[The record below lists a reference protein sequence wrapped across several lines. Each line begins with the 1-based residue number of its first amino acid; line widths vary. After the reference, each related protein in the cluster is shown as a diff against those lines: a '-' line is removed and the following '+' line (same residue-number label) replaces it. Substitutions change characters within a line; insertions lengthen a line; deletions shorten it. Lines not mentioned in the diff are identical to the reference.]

1 MFDQFVEL
9 QDRIL
14 AIVAR
19 SEAFLL
25 DQTRRDV
32 GGLGRTRWDLARTLR
47 DYQSLIHA
55 QIFDRYERCPDQA
68 GQLAQQLKG
77 DCIRAGEDFRQYVL
91 KWSVTSILDHWDD
104 YRPAALEAIAKV
116 RSQLAKERAGVTDL
130 LRLGAVAA

>member
-1 MFDQFVEL
+1 MFEQFVEL

-19 SEAFLL
+19 SETFLL
-25 DQTRRDV
+25 DETRRDV

-55 QIFDRYERCPDQA
+55 QIFDRYERRADQA
-68 GQLAQQLKG
+68 GQLAQQMKS

-91 KWSVTSILDHWDD
+91 KWSVISILDHWDD

-130 LRLGAVAA
+130 LRVSALAA

>member
-1 MFDQFVEL
+1 MFDHFVEL

-25 DQTRRDV
+25 DETRRDV

-47 DYQSLIHA
+47 EYQALIFT
-55 QIFDRYERCPDQA
+55 QIFDRYERHSSQA
-68 GQLAQQLKG
+68 GRLAEQMKS

-91 KWSVTSILDHWDD
+91 EWSVISILDHWED

-116 RSQLAKERAGVTDL
+116 RHQLAKERAGVTEL
-130 LRLGAVAA
+130 LKVSTAAA

>member
-9 QDRIL
+9 QDKIL

-25 DQTRRDV
+25 DETRRDV

-47 DYQSLIHA
+47 EYQSLIFT
-55 QIFDRYERCPDQA
+55 QIFDRYEHRADQA
-68 GQLAQQLKG
+68 GQLARQMKN

-91 KWSVTSILDHWDD
+91 KWSVISILDHWDD

-130 LRLGAVAA
+130 LRVSALAA